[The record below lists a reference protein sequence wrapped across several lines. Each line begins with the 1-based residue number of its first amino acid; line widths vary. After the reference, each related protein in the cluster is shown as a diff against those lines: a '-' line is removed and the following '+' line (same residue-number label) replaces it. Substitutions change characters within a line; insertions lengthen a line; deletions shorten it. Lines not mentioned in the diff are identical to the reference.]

1 MKSPLGSYVGASCN
15 LCRGA
20 CEWQAF
26 PGGPPIFLQS
36 SCKGGLG
43 GSGWRRAKVTEV
55 PATTTA
61 ITTITTTLTTAADS
75 IGF

>member
-1 MKSPLGSYVGASCN
+1 MEEGEGGEHEGA
-15 LCRGA
+15 
-20 CEWQAF
+20 
-26 PGGPPIFLQS
+26 
-36 SCKGGLG
+36 G

-61 ITTITTTLTTAADS
+61 IITITTTLTTTADS